1 MDNSMN
7 RMILFSMLLLIVA
20 GCTTGSSVMDT
31 QGRKS
36 TYVDLGS
43 PDETAGVGIESQ
55 DIAGM
60 TDKMMR
66 DMLSNPQLAGRSTP
80 PKVIIDDT
88 YFKNESSSRINKS
101 LITERLMINLNR
113 AANGRLVF
121 VERQAAGMVEEER
134 TLKRQGVVSEGTT
147 RSTHMTAGAD
157 FRLTGSIKDL
167 TSINNKT
174 GLTAKYTQ
182 ISFKMVD
189 LEAGTLVW
197 SGMYEFKKAGQ
208 DDVSYR

>member
-1 MDNSMN
+1 MKKTLLSC
-7 RMILFSMLLLIVA
+7 MLLLVMT
-20 GCTTGSSVMDT
+20 GCMTGPSVMDSP
-31 QGRKS
+31 GRKS
-36 TYVDLGS
+36 TYVDVAS

-66 DMLSNPQLAGRSTP
+66 DMLSNPLLAGRSTP
-80 PKVIIDDT
+80 PRVIIDDT

-113 AANGRLVF
+113 AAAGKLVF

-147 RSTHMTAGAD
+147 GSTRMTAGAD

-167 TSINNKT
+167 TSINSKN

-197 SGMYEFKKAGQ
+197 SGMYEFKKAAQ

>member
-1 MDNSMN
+1 MKKLL
-7 RMILFSMLLLIVA
+7 IFSMLLSVLP
-20 GCTTGSSVMDT
+20 GCMTGPSIMDT

-36 TYVDLGS
+36 TYVDLAS
-43 PDETAGVGIESQ
+43 PDETGGVGIESQ
-55 DIAGM
+55 DISGM

-66 DMLSNPQLAGRSTP
+66 DMLSNQMLAGRAVP
-80 PKVIIDDT
+80 PRVIIDDT

-101 LITERLMINLNR
+101 MITERLMINLNR
-113 AANGRLVF
+113 AASGKLVF

-134 TLKRQGVVSEGTT
+134 TLKRQGVVSEATT
-147 RSTHMTAGAD
+147 GSTRMTAGAD
-157 FRLTGSIKDL
+157 YRLTGSIKDL

-182 ISFKMVD
+182 ITFKMVD

-197 SGMYEFKKAGQ
+197 SGMYEFKKAAQ